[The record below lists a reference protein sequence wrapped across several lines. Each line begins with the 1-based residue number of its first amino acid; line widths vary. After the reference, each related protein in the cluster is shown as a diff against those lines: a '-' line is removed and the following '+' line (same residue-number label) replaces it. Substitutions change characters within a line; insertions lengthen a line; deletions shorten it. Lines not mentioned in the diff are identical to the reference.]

1 MKVNQLAGCVEPLM
15 ALGFT
20 EMEAVVYAYLVE
32 NSPATGY
39 RAAQDLGKPVAN
51 TYKAIESLQQ
61 KGAVIADQR
70 ATKLCRAV
78 PYEEVL
84 EALET
89 SFDRWR
95 SRASEAL
102 ARLRPATEDEGVYGL
117 QSRDQVV
124 ERARAMLERAEEV
137 MLVDAFPAPLREIAD
152 DVRAAAARG
161 VTVTAQVYEPTH
173 LPGVEIVM
181 NAHAEE
187 LRRWPGD
194 WLNLVRDGSEL
205 LLAFLAV
212 DGPGV
217 HQAIWSRSPFLCWA
231 YQSALA
237 GELLAARLQGALAD
251 DASPGELDAIVERFS
266 RFRAHES
273 IGYKTLARRFEL

>member
-1 MKVNQLAGCVEPLM
+1 MKVKQLAECVEPLM

-51 TYKAIESLQQ
+51 TYKAIESLEQ

-84 EALET
+84 ETLEH

-102 ARLRPATEDEGVYGL
+102 AGLRPATEDEGVYGL

-124 ERARAMLERAEEV
+124 ERARSMLGRAEEV
-137 MLVDAFPAPLREIAD
+137 VLVDAFPAPLREIAD
-152 DVRAAAARG
+152 DVRAAAGRG
-161 VTVTAQVYEPTH
+161 VTVTAQVYEPTR
-173 LPGVEIVM
+173 LPGELVM

-194 WLNLVRDGSEL
+194 WLNLVRDGSEF

-237 GELLAARLQGALAD
+237 GELLSARLQAALAD
-251 DASPGELDAIVERFS
+251 HASPGELDAIIERFS

-273 IGYKTLARRFEL
+273 IGYESLARRFDL